1 MEHSVHLAAGKVVE
15 GVSLTS
21 HAKLVTKLRNAIK
34 HTRNEDDETDLDKLN
49 LKLANMD
56 LNQGDTDDSDDEEE
70 IDAGD
75 AVGKALALVKQV
87 CCCTT
92 DPSLYAD

>member
-15 GVSLTS
+15 GMSPTS

-34 HTRNEDDETDLDKLN
+34 RARNEDDETNLDKLD
-49 LKLANMD
+49 LELANMD
-56 LNQGDTDDSDDEEE
+56 LDQGDADDSDDKEE

-75 AVGKALALVKQV
+75 AIGKALALVKQV
-87 CCCTT
+87 CSCTT
-92 DPSLYAD
+92 NPSSYAN